1 MQSDSQIMMTGVTIF
16 IQLLLCCY
24 AAGAVTDAEQRILN
38 ELAEKF
44 LSSDSD
50 FMEIKKNADFFPFVN
65 AVELNRFVN
74 FQFKATLHLLVRNS
88 GRTNYNVT
96 GFKDFG

>member
-1 MQSDSQIMMTGVTIF
+1 
-16 IQLLLCCY
+16 
-24 AAGAVTDAEQRILN
+24 
-38 ELAEKF
+38 
-44 LSSDSD
+44 
-50 FMEIKKNADFFPFVN
+50 MEIKKNADFFPFVN

-74 FQFKATLHLLVRNS
+74 FYFKATLHLLVRNS